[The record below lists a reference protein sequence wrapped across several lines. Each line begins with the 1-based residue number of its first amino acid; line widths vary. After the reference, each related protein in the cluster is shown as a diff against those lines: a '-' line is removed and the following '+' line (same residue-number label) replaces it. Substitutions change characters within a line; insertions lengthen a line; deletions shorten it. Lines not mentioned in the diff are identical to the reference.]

1 MTATQITQKKFQRID
16 VDALER
22 LMRVDIEPET
32 NKSGIFGFIK
42 ALVGRFIL

>member
-22 LMRVDIEPET
+22 LMQVDIEPEST
-32 NKSGIFGFIK
+32 KGGILGFIK
-42 ALVGRFIL
+42 SLVDRFIL